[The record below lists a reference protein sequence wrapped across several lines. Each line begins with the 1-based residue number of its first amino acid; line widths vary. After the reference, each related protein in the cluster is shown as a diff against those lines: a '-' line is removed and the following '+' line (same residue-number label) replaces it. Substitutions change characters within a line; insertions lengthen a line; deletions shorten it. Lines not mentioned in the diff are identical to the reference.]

1 MVKSFWWF
9 FVVVYIEREVMGFM
23 LIQIWL
29 VPFCIR
35 WIWTRRD
42 QRQEDHLGGSFRMHQ
57 SRQKAWNK
65 ATALG
70 DGRGNKMKRD
80 SKISRAYWTIYC
92 GTRERN
98 LSIVIWM
105 GPVQKLEFKIRISQ
119 LPNSFGYIINAISA
133 NRFKLFRCFKNILVQ

>member
-9 FVVVYIEREVMGFM
+9 FCCCLYWEESDGIYANTDMTCSVLYKMNLNEEG
-23 LIQIWL
+23 
-29 VPFCIR
+29 P
-35 WIWTRRD
+35 
-42 QRQEDHLGGSFRMHQ
+42 EAGGSFRMLLHQ

-105 GPVQKLEFKIRISQ
+105 GPVQKLEFKILISQ